1 MTRFL
6 YGSRLGKW
14 RKIKAYRYEAFKADP
29 QKEISAMNT
38 EKIENK
44 LSDVILSNATVGI
57 FGVVV
62 TVVMM
67 FLAFSATSPTPY
79 DKPVLGAL
87 PEMIFDAEV
96 AALPLENK

>member
-1 MTRFL
+1 
-6 YGSRLGKW
+6 
-14 RKIKAYRYEAFKADP
+14 
-29 QKEISAMNT
+29 MNT
-38 EKIENK
+38 GKIESK
-44 LSDVILSNATVGI
+44 LSNVIVSNATVGI

-79 DKPVLGAL
+79 DKEVPGPL
-87 PEMIFDAEV
+87 PEMVFDMEV